1 MSGAGATQVR
11 SASTRTSR
19 GGARDGSETQRAE
32 QLVEDWS
39 ERVTTWASRAIARGR
54 EELEDVWA
62 EAQSVRR
69 GER

>member
-1 MSGAGATQVR
+1 MSGASATGVR
-11 SASTRTSR
+11 PAGTTSSGQR
-19 GGARDGSETQRAE
+19 KRDRSETQRAE
-32 QLVEDWS
+32 QLVEDWT
-39 ERVTTWASRAIARGR
+39 ERFAGWASRAVARGR